1 MEFNGTFLAS
11 IITFL
16 VFVYLMN
23 KVLYQPMADIVSKRK
38 NIIDENYQKA
48 DELEKKAES
57 IEAEVEEKLSTAR
70 DEAREKY
77 LEVID
82 GYKEQRVGIIRE
94 AQDIS
99 KEELESA
106 YAALDN
112 VSNEA
117 KEGLKSKMTD
127 LANDIA
133 EKVLGY
139 RSEVQGFDVDKVN
152 EILYQQ
158 KG

>member
-23 KVLYQPMADIVSKRK
+23 KVLYQPMADIVAKRK
-38 NIIDENYQKA
+38 NIIDGNYQKA
-48 DELEKKAES
+48 EELEKKAES
-57 IEAEVEEKLSTAR
+57 IEAEVEEKLATAK

-77 LEVID
+77 IEVID
-82 GYKEQRVGIIRE
+82 GYKEQRAEIIKD
-94 AQDIS
+94 AQDVS
-99 KEELESA
+99 KEELEKA

>member
-11 IITFL
+11 IMTFL
-16 VFVYLMN
+16 TFVYLMN
-23 KVLYQPMADIVSKRK
+23 KILYQPMADIVAKRK

-48 DELEKKAES
+48 DELEKKAET
-57 IEAEVEEKLSTAR
+57 IEAEVEEKLSAAKEDAR
-70 DEAREKY
+70 AKY

-82 GYKEQRVGIIRE
+82 GYKEQRAEIIKD
-94 AQDIS
+94 AQDVS
-99 KEELESA
+99 KDELQAA
-106 YAALDN
+106 YASLDN
-112 VSNEA
+112 ISNEA

-139 RSEVQGFDVDKVN
+139 RSEVQGFDNDKVN
-152 EILYQQ
+152 DILYH
-158 KG
+158 

>member
-16 VFVYLMN
+16 TFVYLMN
-23 KVLYQPMADIVSKRK
+23 KILYQPMADIVAKRK

-57 IEAEVEEKLSTAR
+57 IEAEVEEKLSAAKEDAR
-70 DEAREKY
+70 AKY

-82 GYKEQRVGIIRE
+82 GYKEQRAEIIKD
-94 AQDIS
+94 AQDTS
-99 KEELESA
+99 KEELQAA
-106 YAALDN
+106 YSSLDN

-139 RSEVQGFDVDKVN
+139 RSEVEGFDNDKVN
-152 EILYQQ
+152 EILYH
-158 KG
+158 

>member
-16 VFVYLMN
+16 TFVYLMN
-23 KVLYQPMADIVSKRK
+23 KILYQPMADIVAKRK

-48 DELEKKAES
+48 DELEKKAET
-57 IEAEVEEKLSTAR
+57 IEAEVEEKLSAAKEDAR
-70 DEAREKY
+70 AKY

-82 GYKEQRVGIIRE
+82 GYKEQRAEIIKD
-94 AQDIS
+94 AQDVS
-99 KEELESA
+99 KEELQAA
-106 YAALDN
+106 YASLDN
-112 VSNEA
+112 ISNEA

-139 RSEVQGFDVDKVN
+139 RSEVQGFDNDKVN
-152 EILYQQ
+152 DILYH
-158 KG
+158 

>member
-16 VFVYLMN
+16 TFVYLMN
-23 KVLYQPMADIVSKRK
+23 KILYQPMADIVAKRK

-48 DELEKKAES
+48 DELEKKAET
-57 IEAEVEEKLSTAR
+57 IEAEVEEKLSAAKEDAR
-70 DEAREKY
+70 AKY

-82 GYKEQRVGIIRE
+82 GYKEQRAEIIKD
-94 AQDIS
+94 AQDVS
-99 KEELESA
+99 KDELQAA
-106 YAALDN
+106 YASLDN
-112 VSNEA
+112 ISNEA

-139 RSEVQGFDVDKVN
+139 RSEVQGFDNDKVN
-152 EILYQQ
+152 DILYH
-158 KG
+158 